1 MLAAEVGLL
10 EGEGGAELVEA
21 VALQFDGGGMKHR
34 GGKCQ
39 GQPDGRMVISR
50 EGGSDAGGQM
60 DIQQCIDMHQSE
72 SNVDMHSTQGGW
84 YSGADPD
91 VGAEPALHSFTECV
105 VPSVSLVGP
114 LSDHLSM
121 AINQS
126 IPKAAA
132 ATIEEMLLNWRRI

>member
-1 MLAAEVGLL
+1 
-10 EGEGGAELVEA
+10 
-21 VALQFDGGGMKHR
+21 MKHS

-39 GQPDGRMVISR
+39 GQPYGRMVISQ
-50 EGGSDAGGQM
+50 EGGSEAGDQM